1 MILDDIVA
9 NKKLELAKQKFVVP
23 LGELEKII
31 AIQSACVD
39 FGAALKGGGVK
50 LIAEVKKASPS
61 KGLICRDFDPIAI
74 AQTYAD
80 NGAAAISVL
89 TENRYFQGDL
99 QYLAEIR
106 AALGDKHPPLL
117 RKDFIFDPY
126 QIYESRANGADA
138 LLLITAILDFKQLKD
153 LLELSHKLGIQCLV
167 ETHNE
172 DEVARS
178 VTAGAQ
184 IIGINNRDL
193 KTFKE
198 DLNTTA
204 RLRSLI
210 PRGRIA
216 VSESG
221 IKTREDMQKLR
232 EWGVNAALVGET
244 LMKAPDI
251 GYMMRELNASG

>member
-1 MILDDIVA
+1 M
-9 NKKLELAKQKFVVP
+9 
-23 LGELEKII
+23 GEE
-31 AIQSACVD
+31 
-39 FGAALKGGGVK
+39 
-50 LIAEVKKASPS
+50 
-61 KGLICRDFDPIAI
+61 R
-74 AQTYAD
+74 
-80 NGAAAISVL
+80 
-89 TENRYFQGDL
+89 
-99 QYLAEIR
+99 
-106 AALGDKHPPLL
+106 PPLL

-138 LLLITAILDFKQLKD
+138 LLLITAILDFTQLKD
-153 LLELSHKLGIQCLV
+153 LLELSHQLGMQCLV

-172 DEVARS
+172 DEVARA
-178 VTAGAQ
+178 VTAGGQ

-193 KTFKE
+193 QTFKE

-251 GYMMRELNASG
+251 GYMMKELYASG